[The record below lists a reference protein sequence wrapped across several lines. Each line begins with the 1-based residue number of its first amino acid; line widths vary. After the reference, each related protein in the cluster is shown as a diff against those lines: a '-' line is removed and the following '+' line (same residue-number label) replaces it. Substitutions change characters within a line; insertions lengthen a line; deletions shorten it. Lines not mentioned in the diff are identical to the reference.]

1 MRGRRPR
8 LQLSLLMP
16 SASRGRAPTRWTP
29 SQEMD
34 GPNSTT
40 TIQSTAKSTSI
51 SATNRP
57 SKLANGEFFSS
68 LLESIDSGAN
78 WSRVIREWACGCD
91 ILLMLVGPGWGRADT
106 ESGVRRLDRPDDYVR
121 IELTQALLCRKRIVP
136 VLVNGARM
144 PEADMLPQELQIIA
158 QLQAE

>member
-68 LLESIDSGAN
+68 LLKLGRNAGSRRDAETLTMRYELYYWPEIQGRGEYIRLALEEGGA
-78 WSRVIREWACGCD
+78 
-91 ILLMLVGPGWGRADT
+91 
-106 ESGVRRLDRPDDYVR
+106 DYVDVGR
-121 IELTQALLCRKRIVP
+121 ER
-136 VLVNGARM
+136 G
-144 PEADMLPQELQIIA
+144 D
-158 QLQAE
+158 